1 MSVKNLLLGLLSD
14 RPYYGYELM
23 NTIAALT
30 LGEGEDSINPGQIYA
45 TLDRLEKHA
54 LIERLPSDADDRK
67 YYNATE
73 LGRHEIETWLRQ
85 PVPTYAPRDEFT
97 TRLLLATN
105 LRNVDASRIVQ
116 IQRGFLY
123 QSLHQVT
130 SAREKLP
137 KKELTRRLLY
147 DKTIMHIEADLR
159 WLDILEARMQDLNK
173 QEIPE
178 IESRPRGRPTRK

>member
-14 RPYYGYELM
+14 RPYYGYELI
-23 NTIAALT
+23 NTIAALA

-54 LIERLPSDADDRK
+54 LIERLPSVADDRK
-67 YYNATE
+67 YYNATDQ
-73 LGRHEIETWLRQ
+73 GRQEIETWLRQ

-97 TRLLLATN
+97 TKLLLATS
-105 LRNVDASRIVQ
+105 LKNVDAGRIIQ

-137 KKELTRRLLY
+137 RKELTRRLLY
-147 DKTIMHIEADLR
+147 DKSIMHLEADLR
-159 WLDILEARMQDLNK
+159 WLDILETRMHDLEN

-178 IESRPRGRPTRK
+178 FETRPRGRPAKK

>member
-1 MSVKNLLLGLLSD
+1 MSVKNLLLGLLSN
-14 RPYYGYELM
+14 RPYYGYELL

-30 LGEGEDSINPGQIYA
+30 LGQGEDSINPGQIYA

-54 LIERLPSDADDRK
+54 LIEHLPSDSDDRK
-67 YYNATE
+67 YYNATDQ
-73 LGRHEIETWLRQ
+73 GRQEIEAWLRQ

-97 TRLLLATN
+97 TKLLLATS
-105 LRNVDASRIVQ
+105 LSNVDTAKTIQ

-137 KKELTRRLLY
+137 KKELIRRLLY

-159 WLDILEARMQDLNK
+159 WLDILESRKQDLDK
-173 QEIPE
+173 QELPE
-178 IESRPRGRPTRK
+178 IETRPRGRPSKR